1 MMKCF
6 IPLMVFVSFTVT
18 SAIAQIQTAVITPNE
33 VVAEKKMGGSVATF
47 EKTEMDY
54 GTIAQGSDGVR
65 FFKFKNTGT
74 EPLVI
79 KTARSSCGC
88 MVAKWTKEPILPSK
102 TGIIEVKYDT
112 NRPGTFSKSV
122 FVETNEAQPQHILIV
137 RGTVAEKSVAGASSN
152 AGSKR

>member
-1 MMKCF
+1 MIKYTFLF
-6 IPLMVFVSFTVT
+6 IALAFTVQ
-18 SAIAQIQTAVITPNE
+18 IATAQSGPV
-33 VVAEKKMGGSVATF
+33 MTF
-47 EKTEMDY
+47 ERTEIDY
-54 GTIAQGSDGVR
+54 GTIAQGSEGVR

-79 KTARSSCGC
+79 KNARGSCGC
-88 MVAKWTKEPILPSK
+88 TIPKWPTEPISPGK

-122 FVETNEAQPQHILIV
+122 FVETNEAQPQHTLII
-137 RGTVAEKSVAGASSN
+137 RGTVADKSAAGASSN